1 MYSKEGKKKEQI
13 RNIGVTGKNRD
24 LVLPSYSYRPG
35 QLTYSEAVLRDVLP
49 FISRAVKQLTKK
61 PPVFILVTAGR
72 KALNTAIP
80 EHGRQRDLIAG
91 CPALLSF
98 CMHRTAKHIFS
109 SLKVFCCSVV
119 FPKFYNLPLHTAH
132 NCISCTAGGSRSQFS
147 KENVFSIQ

>member
-49 FISRAVKQLTKK
+49 FISRAVEQLTKK
-61 PPVFILVTAGR
+61 PVFILVTAGR

-80 EHGRQRDLIAG
+80 EHGR
-91 CPALLSF
+91 
-98 CMHRTAKHIFS
+98 
-109 SLKVFCCSVV
+109 
-119 FPKFYNLPLHTAH
+119 
-132 NCISCTAGGSRSQFS
+132 
-147 KENVFSIQ
+147 